1 MAFDPNDADVKA
13 AIKAAVESA
22 VEEATAGL
30 AEKNKELLGKLKKAQ
45 KDSVVDP
52 ADYAALQAE
61 LEAAQGKLKESEK
74 LLKTTTTEA
83 EKIKKAYETESKV
96 AHTLLVENGLTQAL
110 VAAKVKPELM
120 KAAKAMLS
128 GSVVLTADGENRVA
142 KIGDK
147 PLADAITE
155 WAKSDEGKHFV
166 AAPANGGGGASGGGH
181 TDNNGDIAKIAD
193 PKARLAAIN
202 AAGVKA

>member
-1 MAFDPNDADVKA
+1 LDATQAKLAEAVKA
-13 AIKAAVESA
+13 AKAA
-22 VEEATAGL
+22 
-30 AEKNKELLGKLKKAQ
+30 
-45 KDSVVDP
+45 
-52 ADYAALQAE
+52 
-61 LEAAQGKLKESEK
+61 
-74 LLKTTTTEA
+74 TTEA
-83 EKIKKAYETESKV
+83 EKVKKQYETESKV
-96 AHTLLVENGLTQAL
+96 AHNLLVENGLTQAL

-193 PKARLAAIN
+193 PNARLAAIN